1 MDSTFE
7 EIIPPSAVAEMNQL
21 GQNMDMFQMSMKQ
34 ILGFQN
40 MLYQGLKA
48 LSNKFGSLKNEVNFL
63 NNQLL
68 NVDDAV
74 QNYLSRNP
82 VTVYTRDGQHLD
94 DALGDLQD
102 RINSIM
108 ARLNKL
114 ESNNERFE
122 NFMEACVTTDDIQDI
137 RTQIKQNNT
146 ISNDH
151 AQAIESLQNSIEK
164 QDLKLDEKW
173 KVIKDF
179 FNKQHVEMDLKLE
192 SKIDADQLKY
202 YISNAQL
209 AELIQ
214 LFKSLPLSKQVR
226 IVEIIP
232 QVFSETNLTNEEK
245 IQKCFDLLNVE
256 RNRVIKEQAQVKM
269 EFGTL
274 KKLAQSFNPDDEDE
288 TSPDAFVQAE
298 VRDIGCDSGVTEV
311 GEVTTTLLL
320 RKCKH
325 RTIGTNFDGPGNAEC
340 EVQPDQT
347 ELMSKV
353 DDLLQDGTGAT
364 DSDVSAL
371 ARRVLIESQTL
382 IENQLGDILNK
393 VGNSMNKGDIIKIIE
408 GLKGMDEMKN
418 DISTLKVKITQK
430 MDRATALQEMDQY
443 VKREEFFAFIETGNY
458 RPRAFTALKQEPVV
472 RSRAVKTVMTPRRKA
487 DIKGPL
493 PLVPARNSKMLGV
506 NDKFAIG
513 DDGKTYFRELSET
526 QPTTTRSLKP
536 SYYERSKAAMEQ
548 QGIETVL
555 DFQPFVPVGSKEKY
569 EIDQET

>member
-192 SKIDADQLKY
+192 SKIMTQ
-202 YISNAQL
+202 
-209 AELIQ
+209 
-214 LFKSLPLSKQVR
+214 
-226 IVEIIP
+226 
-232 QVFSETNLTNEEK
+232 
-245 IQKCFDLLNVE
+245 
-256 RNRVIKEQAQVKM
+256 
-269 EFGTL
+269 
-274 KKLAQSFNPDDEDE
+274 
-288 TSPDAFVQAE
+288 
-298 VRDIGCDSGVTEV
+298 
-311 GEVTTTLLL
+311 TLL
-320 RKCKH
+320 
-325 RTIGTNFDGPGNAEC
+325 FY
-340 EVQPDQT
+340 
-347 ELMSKV
+347 S
-353 DDLLQDGTGAT
+353 
-364 DSDVSAL
+364 
-371 ARRVLIESQTL
+371 LI
-382 IENQLGDILNK
+382 
-393 VGNSMNKGDIIKIIE
+393 
-408 GLKGMDEMKN
+408 
-418 DISTLKVKITQK
+418 
-430 MDRATALQEMDQY
+430 
-443 VKREEFFAFIETGNY
+443 
-458 RPRAFTALKQEPVV
+458 
-472 RSRAVKTVMTPRRKA
+472 
-487 DIKGPL
+487 
-493 PLVPARNSKMLGV
+493 
-506 NDKFAIG
+506 
-513 DDGKTYFRELSET
+513 
-526 QPTTTRSLKP
+526 
-536 SYYERSKAAMEQ
+536 
-548 QGIETVL
+548 
-555 DFQPFVPVGSKEKY
+555 
-569 EIDQET
+569 